1 VDPLPCWS
9 VQIKYKLH
17 KFFKRVHILEYTNV
31 GVYKSITN
39 QIQIKCDNRNTH
51 QARHEWIRFHAGVYK
66 SNSNQKFKVQQK
78 TLSVQT
84 VQRGNR
90 TGLLFNGPVGT
101 ITKLPALVGTS
112 TKVLHFHSQSSPSTN
127 HLAWY
132 PSLFHCPS
140 DACLTQKQNQLNC
153 SCSCSCKL

>member
-66 SNSNQKFKVQQK
+66 SNSNQKFKVQEK

-84 VQRGNR
+84 VHKRK
-90 TGLLFNGPVGT
+90 P
-101 ITKLPALVGTS
+101 
-112 TKVLHFHSQSSPSTN
+112 
-127 HLAWY
+127 
-132 PSLFHCPS
+132 
-140 DACLTQKQNQLNC
+140 CL
-153 SCSCSCKL
+153 CKLCKGETALTCYSTGQSAQLQSYPHWSERAQRYFISIRNRPRLRIIWLGTLLCFIAHLMLV